1 MRLRYECIVND
12 NRIFISVDESD
23 DPWVTLNI
31 QGHDDIRFKA
41 SVNADCKRP
50 KSASM
55 TQS

>member
-1 MRLRYECIVND
+1 MND
-12 NRIFISVDESD
+12 NRIFISVDESEN
-23 DPWVTLNI
+23 PWVTLNI